1 MNVEKGLTE
10 VIIAKHRNGPTGE
23 VELKFLANQMKFVD
37 RNDNFAQPS
46 SIPGT
51 LSFGSRINNGD
62 FNDFGITA
70 EDEYDI
76 N

>member
-1 MNVEKGLTE
+1 
-10 VIIAKHRNGPTGE
+10 
-23 VELKFLANQMKFVD
+23 MKFVD